1 MSKINFVDICCGLN
15 WGDEAKGKLVSQL
28 AKSGTYDFV
37 CRWAG
42 GNNAGHTIY
51 INGKRFKIILGTKI
65 LVSINGKKIFTFVSL
80 KNSIS
85 SNKFRITPK
94 A

>member
-1 MSKINFVDICCGLN
+1 MLDTNI
-15 WGDEAKGKLVSQL
+15 
-28 AKSGTYDFV
+28 
-37 CRWAG
+37 
-42 GNNAGHTIY
+42 

-65 LVSINGKKIFTFVSL
+65 LVSINGKKIFTSVSL

-85 SNKFRITPK
+85 SNKFKITPK